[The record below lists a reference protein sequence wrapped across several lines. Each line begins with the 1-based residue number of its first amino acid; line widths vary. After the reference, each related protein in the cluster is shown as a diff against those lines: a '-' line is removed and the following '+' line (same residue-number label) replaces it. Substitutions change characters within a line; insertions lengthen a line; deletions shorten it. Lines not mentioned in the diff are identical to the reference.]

1 VRKTLRAPGL
11 KALRAV
17 LFALALAFIAAGVY
31 RGEARTVFVK
41 AVRICLE
48 CVGIG

>member
-1 VRKTLRAPGL
+1 MKTRRTLGL

-17 LFALALAFIAAGVY
+17 LFALALAFIAAGAY
-31 RGEARTVFVK
+31 RGEIRTVFVK
-41 AVRICLE
+41 AARICLE